1 MDLVRQGDILF
12 LEKNSM
18 HVLVLSRDLFN
29 RSGLAVVCP
38 VRKEA
43 FEDALHIPVE
53 TPVFKGTALLGHK
66 KASICS
72 QDSTGKLLKSRLCRS
87 RTSLMQCRVFL
98 STARFP
104 YEIRPA
110 SAARRKIHFYIS
122 RAMS

>member
-18 HVLVLSRDLFN
+18 HVLVLSRDFFN

-53 TPVFKGTALLGHK
+53 TPTLKGTALLEHIK
-66 KASICS
+66 SIDL
-72 QDSTGKLLKSRLCRS
+72 QSR
-87 RTSLMQCRVFL
+87 F
-98 STARFP
+98 
-104 YEIRPA
+104 Y
-110 SAARRKIHFYIS
+110 RKITEIPSVQIQDIS
-122 RAMS
+122 DAVQSIFEYYPFSL